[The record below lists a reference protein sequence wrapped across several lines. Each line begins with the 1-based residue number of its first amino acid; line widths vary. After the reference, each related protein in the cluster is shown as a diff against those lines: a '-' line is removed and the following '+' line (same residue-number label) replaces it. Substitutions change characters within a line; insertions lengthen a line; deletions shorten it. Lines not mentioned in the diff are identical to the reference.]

1 MNITKKELIELVKSN
16 NEFKINSMGRMK
28 KNDILEIVNTYP
40 YEIVFKQNKYELV
53 PKSLSQK
60 QIDRE
65 RRAKRRIE
73 IKKNS
78 NKKNISE
85 AIEI

>member
-65 RRAKRRIE
+65 RRVKRRIE

-78 NKKNISE
+78 KKNIISE